1 MASKNAELRVSN
13 GSTFDGV
20 DQLIYMRSHKDLVD
34 GLFGGD
40 GKILEALLPNSVYGG
55 LRFVDYAGGS
65 THDTTTEL
73 KTLADS
79 YVTSNGGTT
88 RGAFFIFNA
97 TTTVT
102 VSTLHQVR
110 TESGLVEAAGTFSVN
125 PGDWLVC
132 TDESGSSWAVIN
144 NTYLNATTS
153 IAGLMSASDKQKLD
167 GLSNYTHHSQAAL
180 SIDATDVETIDGIT
194 VNTEGHVTAI
204 SKQAIRA
211 VSQSVSGLMSAADK
225 TKLDGIASGANN
237 YSLPVAAIDVLGGV
251 KVGARLTISAGVLNA
266 NLQSD
271 NNFTTVLK
279 NKLDGIEEGANLYT
293 APSDGANTTLT
304 LGGIEKIAGI
314 TVQSDGRVTAVSKEN
329 IQSATESLQG
339 VIEIATATEAKAG
352 SDNSKALTP
361 ASGKAMI
368 DLLAGL
374 KAYSSIATADA
385 DIANNPSGKLA
396 LIFV

>member
-55 LRFVDYAGGS
+55 LRFVDYAGGAS
-65 THDTTTEL
+65 HDTTAEL
-73 KTLADS
+73 ETAADS
-79 YVTSNGGTT
+79 YVTANGGNT
-88 RGAFFIFNA
+88 RGTFFIFNA
-97 TTTVT
+97 TTTIT
-102 VSTLHQVR
+102 VSALHQVR

-144 NTYLNATTS
+144 NTYLNATTGV
-153 IAGLMSASDKQKLD
+153 AGLMSASDKQKLD
-167 GLSNYTHHSQAAL
+167 GLSNYTHHTQAAL
-180 SIDATDVETIDGIT
+180 SIDATEVETIDGIT
-194 VNTEGHVTAI
+194 VNTDGHVTAI

-225 TKLDGIASGANN
+225 TKLDGIAASANN
-237 YSLPVAAIDVLGGV
+237 YSLPAATASTLGGI
-251 KVGARLTISAGVLNA
+251 KVGTRLTMTGLVLSADS
-266 NLQSD
+266 QTE

-279 NKLDGIEEGANLYT
+279 NKLDAIEAGANLYT
-293 APSDGANTTLT
+293 APTDGANSTLT

-314 TVQSDGRVTAVSKEN
+314 TVQADGRVTAVSKEN
-329 IQSATESLQG
+329 IQSASETLQG

-361 ASGKAMI
+361 AGGKAMI

-374 KAYSSIATADA
+374 KAYSSVVAADA